1 MSYILV
7 RHQVSDYAKWR
18 TVFDEHEST
27 RKAAGSKAG
36 HVLRSANNPNELSIL
51 LEWDSHERARQFAES
66 DDLRNIMESAGVVG
80 RPDIY
85 YLDSAGTTTA

>member
-18 TVFDEHEST
+18 SVFDEHEPT

-66 DDLRNIMESAGVVG
+66 DDLRKIMESAGVVG
-80 RPDIY
+80 RPDIH
-85 YLDSAGTTTA
+85 YLDSAGKTTA